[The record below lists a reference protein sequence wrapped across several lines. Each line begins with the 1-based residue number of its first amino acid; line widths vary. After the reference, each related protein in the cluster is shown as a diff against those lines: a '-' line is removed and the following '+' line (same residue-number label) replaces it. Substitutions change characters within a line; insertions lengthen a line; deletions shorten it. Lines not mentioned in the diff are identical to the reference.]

1 MGHTTMRKAIV
12 SSILLLSLAAWAVEP
27 ISPPADISL
36 TGQYVWKSDPQNPGD
51 VKAVFT
57 HKAGDEYNVSFHF
70 KFQGGEYTYTGS
82 AKGKL
87 DNGALAG
94 EVKDQ
99 TGRRTFVFEGTSAAG
114 KFKGTHAEIGRRDKR
129 EDTGTITLAKK

>member
-1 MGHTTMRKAIV
+1 MRKAFF

-36 TGQYVWKSDPQNPGD
+36 TGQYIWSGDPENPGD
-51 VKAVFT
+51 VNAVFSP
-57 HKAGDEYNVSFHF
+57 KSADEYNVSFHF
-70 KFQGGEYTYTGS
+70 KFQGYEYTYTGS

-87 DNGALAG
+87 DNGRLAG

-99 TGRRTFVFEGTSAAG
+99 TGRRTFVFEGTSAGG
-114 KFKGTHAEIGRRDKR
+114 KFTGTHAEIGRRDKR
-129 EDTGTITLAKK
+129 TDTGTIKLAKK